1 MSNRYAGTQ
10 PSVPA
15 PSRTNQVCRQAL
27 SSSTI
32 AVTSLKRRNIPYTT
46 TSPPPQDSVRL
57 LFSRTIKYLASSLLI
72 VSIILFLFL
81 ATVTNSRGTS
91 SIAHIQ
97 TPTTTTKTTASTVTM
112 EQVVVSNHPKPFSL
126 MVKLT
131 FIELQYQEQFIRDI
145 TPLCQHIQE
154 HERDTTIAY
163 EVLLSD
169 QDPLQVLILERYMDK
184 ENAFL
189 QIHKTSVPFL
199 EFRTKLQTMQ
209 TNQYVTIDGASYYDS
224 GIGYIHH

>member
-1 MSNRYAGTQ
+1 
-10 PSVPA
+10 
-15 PSRTNQVCRQAL
+15 
-27 SSSTI
+27 
-32 AVTSLKRRNIPYTT
+32 
-46 TSPPPQDSVRL
+46 
-57 LFSRTIKYLASSLLI
+57 
-72 VSIILFLFL
+72 
-81 ATVTNSRGTS
+81 
-91 SIAHIQ
+91 
-97 TPTTTTKTTASTVTM
+97 M

-145 TPLCQHIQE
+145 TPLCQYIQE

-169 QDPLQVLILERYMDK
+169 QDPLQVLILERYTDK

>member
-15 PSRTNQVCRQAL
+15 PSRTNQDYSQAL

-32 AVTSLKRRNIPYTT
+32 VVTSLKRRNITLPSTT
-46 TSPPPQDSVRL
+46 TSPPQDSVRL
-57 LFSRTIKYLASSLLI
+57 LFSRPVKYLASFLI

-97 TPTTTTKTTASTVTM
+97 TSTTTKTTVTM

-131 FIELQYQEQFIRDI
+131 FIELQYQEQFIQDI
-145 TPLCQHIQE
+145 TPLCQYIQE

-169 QDPLQVLILERYMDK
+169 QDPLQVLILERYTDK